1 MAVAG
6 AVLLVLAVLFTVL
19 FPAFPHLRPMLVN
32 MQAALQFLGAALL
45 FGSRMTLAQA
55 DDGQRM
61 GSMMVTRGPGREILQ
76 KASPTKDGPTLSMR
90 PDS

>member
-6 AVLLVLAVLFTVL
+6 AILLVLAVL

-61 GSMMVTRGPGREILQ
+61 VSMMVTRGTGREILQ